1 MPKMTHTL
9 LVMFSS
15 ALLAASGFAAGF
27 VPRLVEQL
35 PGEWESFS
43 FASTN
48 FDLCAGGT
56 NVILSVYKVEPLKG
70 FVLQNVQGG
79 QPQAA
84 EAVVDAELRTR
95 DATGREHI
103 VPHSGEVLMT
113 AGGIHFTGPG
123 GFFWFEYSLTND
135 VLTLEKHFH
144 GTYNGAGPSID
155 FKAQLKKVASKPG
168 KAG

>member
-43 FASTN
+43 LASTN
-48 FDLCAGGT
+48 FDLFAGGT

-84 EAVVDAELRTR
+84 DAVVDAELRTR

-123 GFFWFEYSLTND
+123 
-135 VLTLEKHFH
+135 
-144 GTYNGAGPSID
+144 
-155 FKAQLKKVASKPG
+155 
-168 KAG
+168 